1 MKKVYFF
8 IIVIF
13 AACQTTEKQLID
25 YVNPFIG
32 TGGHGH
38 TYPGAASPFGM
49 VQLSPDSRLEGWDG
63 CGAYHY
69 SDSVI
74 FGFSHTHLSG
84 TGISD
89 YADVLLMPTTGEL
102 LLNNG
107 ADGTDGYG
115 SSFSHDNELAQPGFY
130 QVQLDDYN
138 IGVELTVSPRAG
150 FHRYT
155 FPKNV
160 AAQIVL
166 DLDHRDKLRA
176 VFLEQVDSVTFR
188 GYRYSNQWATDQR
201 IHFYAQF
208 SAPIQDLVYRS
219 DSLVV
224 GMKFGELDA
233 PLLVKVGISAVDML
247 GAQQNLEAEIPHWD
261 FEKIKQS
268 VQYAWETK
276 LSKIQVHGR
285 DENHK
290 TIFYTALY
298 HSLLNPNL
306 YTDLDG
312 RYRGMDMQIHQ
323 DSTDNHYTIFSL
335 WDTFRATHPLFTLI
349 EQEKTNE
356 FIRTFLRQYRQ
367 GGKLPIWEL
376 AANYT
381 NCMIGYHAIPV
392 IADAYA
398 KGIRDYDI
406 EEAMDAMIYSA
417 NLDSEGLE
425 YYKAKGFIAASDEPE
440 SVSKTLEYAYDD
452 WCIAMMAD
460 SLGRDDVANYFYQR
474 GQYYKNVYD
483 PSTKFFR
490 AKVNNNWFGPFVPDE
505 VNFNYTEANAWQYS
519 AFTPQDIQGHI
530 DLMGGPEKLEQHLD
544 SLFTADSQTSGRE
557 QVDITGLIG
566 QYAHGNEPSHH
577 MAYLYNYVGKPHKTQ
592 HRVRQIMQEQ
602 YSIYPDGLSGN
613 EDCGQMSSWFVLSA
627 MGFYSVTPGLDYY
640 TIGTPLFDQAQIKLE
655 NGQTFVIRADK
666 LSPSNKYIQS
676 VSLNGRT
683 YDKSYLLHSDIMR
696 GGELIFLMG
705 DEPSDWGSQ
714 GIPPSSITKN
724 LLTPVPFFMAESQT
738 FTDSLLVELASAQE
752 ALIRYTLDSSQPSS
766 ESPIYDQPIVL
777 YDDAIIKA
785 KAFST
790 NGQSQEVSAPFYK
803 IDGSRSITI
812 QSKYANQYAAA
823 GDKALID
830 YLRGTGSYR
839 TGSWQGYREDLEA
852 TIDLGS
858 VKPINYLAIG
868 FLQDIKSWIFYPPQV
883 EFLVSN
889 DGQNFKSVA
898 LISNT
903 FSDKEYG
910 SFHQDFSV
918 KVTQKTRYIKVKAK
932 NYGICPDWHLGAGGV
947 TWLFAD
953 EVIIK

>member
-1 MKKVYFF
+1 MKKIYFLTLVLF
-8 IIVIF
+8 V
-13 AACQTTEKQLID
+13 ACQPTEKRFID

-63 CGAYHY
+63 CGGYHY

-74 FGFSHTHLSG
+74 YGFSHTHLSG

-102 LLNNG
+102 LLTNG
-107 ADGTDGYG
+107 ADGSQGYN
-115 SSFSHDNELAQPGFY
+115 SSFSHDKEIAQAGFY
-130 QVQLDDYN
+130 QVHLEDY
-138 IGVELTVSPRAG
+138 GVEVELTVSPRAG

-155 FPKNV
+155 FPNDDE
-160 AAQIVL
+160 AQVVL
-166 DLDHRDKLRA
+166 DLDHRDKLTD
-176 VFLEQVDSVTFR
+176 VYLEQVDSVTFK
-188 GYRYSNQWATDQR
+188 GYRYSHEWATDQR

-208 SAPIQDLVYRS
+208 SSPIQDVTYRS

-224 GMKFGELDA
+224 GLKFGKLDN
-233 PLLVKVGISAVDML
+233 PLLVKVGISAVDIL
-247 GAQQNLEAEIPHWD
+247 GAQQNVEQEIPHWD
-261 FEKIKQS
+261 FDKTKHT
-268 VQYAWETK
+268 VQNAWESN

-285 DENHK
+285 DEDHK
-290 TIFYTALY
+290 TVFYTALY
-298 HSLLNPNL
+298 HSLLNPNI
-306 YTDLDG
+306 YIDVDG
-312 RYRGMDMQIHQ
+312 RYRGMDMNIHQ

-356 FIRTFLRQYRQ
+356 FIRTFLRQYQQ

-398 KGIRDYDI
+398 KGIRDYDV
-406 EEAMDAMIYSA
+406 ERAMDAMIYSA
-417 NLDSEGLE
+417 NLDTDGLE
-425 YYKAKGFIAASDEPE
+425 FYKNKGFIAASDEPE

-460 SLGRDDVANYFYQR
+460 SLGRMDVANDFYQR
-474 GQYYKNVYD
+474 GQYYKNLYD
-483 PSTKFFR
+483 PSTGFLR
-490 AKVNNNWFGPFVPDE
+490 AKVNNNWFGPFLADE

-519 AFTPQDIQGHI
+519 TFSPQDIQGHI
-530 DLMGGPEKLEQHLD
+530 ELMGGPQNLEKHLD

-592 HRVRQIMQEQ
+592 ERVRQIMEEQ
-602 YSIYPDGLSGN
+602 YSVYPDGLSGN
-613 EDCGQMSSWFVLSA
+613 EDCGQMSSWYVLSA

-640 TIGTPLFDQAQIKLE
+640 TIGTPMFDQAQIKLE
-655 NGQTFVIRADK
+655 NGQTFVVRADK
-666 LSPSNKYIQS
+666 LSPRNKYIQS
-676 VSLNGRT
+676 ATLNGQN
-683 YDKSYLLHSDIMR
+683 YAMSYIQHSDIMT

-714 GIPPSSITKN
+714 SIPLSSITN
-724 LLTPVPFFMAESQT
+724 NPLTPVPFFMAESQT
-738 FTDSLLVELASAQE
+738 FTDSLVVELGTAQE
-752 ALIRYTLDSSQPSS
+752 AIIRYTLDGSQPTL
-766 ESPIYDQPIVL
+766 ESPIYSSPIVL
-777 YDDAIIKA
+777 FKDALIKS
-785 KAFST
+785 KAFSS
-790 NGQSQEVSAPFYK
+790 NGESQEVSAPFYK
-803 IDGSRSITI
+803 IDGSRSISI
-812 QSKYANQYAAA
+812 QSEYANQYAAA
-823 GDKALID
+823 GDKTLID

-839 TGSWQGYREDLEA
+839 TGSWQGYRENLEA
-852 TIDLGS
+852 TVDLGTI
-858 VKPINYLAIG
+858 KPIDYLAIG

-883 EFLVSN
+883 EFLVSE
-889 DGQNFKSVA
+889 DGQDFRSIGIIN
-898 LISNT
+898 NT
-903 FSDKEYG
+903 FSDEEYG
-910 SFHQDFSV
+910 SFHQDFA
-918 KVTQKTRYIKVKAK
+918 TQVNVSARYVKVKAN
-932 NYGICPDWHLGAGGV
+932 NYGVCPDWHLGAGGV

-953 EVIIK
+953 ELIIK

>member
-1 MKKVYFF
+1 MKKIYFLTLVLF
-8 IIVIF
+8 V
-13 AACQTTEKQLID
+13 ACQPTEKRFID

-63 CGAYHY
+63 CGGYHY

-74 FGFSHTHLSG
+74 YGFSHTHLSG

-102 LLNNG
+102 LLTNG
-107 ADGTDGYG
+107 ADGSQGYN
-115 SSFSHDNELAQPGFY
+115 SSFSHDKEIAQAGFY
-130 QVQLDDYN
+130 QVHLEDY
-138 IGVELTVSPRAG
+138 GVEVALTVSPRAG

-155 FPKNV
+155 FPNDDE
-160 AAQIVL
+160 AQVVL
-166 DLDHRDKLRA
+166 DLDHRDKLTD
-176 VFLEQVDSVTFR
+176 VYLEQVDSVTFK
-188 GYRYSNQWATDQR
+188 GYRYSHEWATDQR

-208 SAPIQDLVYRS
+208 SSPIQDVTYRS

-224 GMKFGELDA
+224 GLKFGKLDN
-233 PLLVKVGISAVDML
+233 PLLVKVGISAVDIL
-247 GAQQNLEAEIPHWD
+247 GAQQNVEQEIPHWD
-261 FEKIKQS
+261 FDKTKHT
-268 VQYAWETK
+268 VQNAWESN

-285 DENHK
+285 DEDHK
-290 TIFYTALY
+290 TVFYTALY
-298 HSLLNPNL
+298 HSLLNPNI
-306 YTDLDG
+306 YIDVDG
-312 RYRGMDMQIHQ
+312 RYRGMDMNIHQ

-356 FIRTFLRQYRQ
+356 FIRTFLRQYQQ

-398 KGIRDYDI
+398 KCIRDYDV
-406 EEAMDAMIYSA
+406 ERAMDAMIYSA
-417 NLDSEGLE
+417 NLDTDGLE
-425 YYKAKGFIAASDEPE
+425 FYKNKGFIAASDEPE

-460 SLGRDDVANYFYQR
+460 SLGRTDVANDFYQR
-474 GQYYKNVYD
+474 GQYYKNLYD
-483 PSTKFFR
+483 PSTGFLR
-490 AKVNNNWFGPFVPDE
+490 AKVNNNWFGPFLADE

-519 AFTPQDIQGHI
+519 TFSPQDIQGHI
-530 DLMGGPEKLEQHLD
+530 ELMGGPQNLEKHLD

-592 HRVRQIMQEQ
+592 ERVRQIMEEQ
-602 YSIYPDGLSGN
+602 YSVYPDGLSGN
-613 EDCGQMSSWFVLSA
+613 EDCGQMSSWYVLSA

-640 TIGTPLFDQAQIKLE
+640 TIGTPMFDQAQIKLE
-655 NGQTFVIRADK
+655 NGQTFVVRADK
-666 LSPSNKYIQS
+666 LSPRNKYIQS
-676 VSLNGRT
+676 ATLNGQN
-683 YDKSYLLHSDIMR
+683 YAMSYIQHSDIMT

-714 GIPPSSITKN
+714 SIPPSSITN
-724 LLTPVPFFMAESQT
+724 TPLTPVPFFMAESQT
-738 FTDSLLVELASAQE
+738 FTDSLVVELGTAQE
-752 ALIRYTLDSSQPSS
+752 AIIRYTLDGNQPTL
-766 ESPIYDQPIVL
+766 ESPIYSSPIVL
-777 YDDAIIKA
+777 FKDALIKS
-785 KAFST
+785 KAFSS
-790 NGQSQEVSAPFYK
+790 NGESQEVSAPFYK
-803 IDGSRSITI
+803 IDGSRSISI
-812 QSKYANQYAAA
+812 QSEYANQYAAA
-823 GDKALID
+823 GDKTLID

-839 TGSWQGYREDLEA
+839 TGSWQGYRENLEA
-852 TIDLGS
+852 TVDLGTI
-858 VKPINYLAIG
+858 KPIDYLAIG

-883 EFLVSN
+883 EFLVSE
-889 DGQNFKSVA
+889 DGQDFRSIGIIN
-898 LISNT
+898 NT
-903 FSDKEYG
+903 FSDEEYG
-910 SFHQDFSV
+910 SFHQDFA
-918 KVTQKTRYIKVKAK
+918 TQVNVSARYVKVKAN
-932 NYGICPDWHLGAGGV
+932 NYGVCPDWHLGAGGV

-953 EVIIK
+953 ELIIK